1 MEQNKL
7 KSIEKFYP
15 ITYISYKMKNL
26 SNLILLENE
35 DILFTSKNCITIID
49 RIEYKKKLSFIAGK
63 KPINFITQISNKKI
77 ISTFNDF
84 LIQIFELSN
93 NNTNYNNF
101 QTLNFHENKINIII
115 EINDFSLISCDKNFK
130 MAIWN
135 IDKFTNKYLFNFN
148 LEEEGNIISCI
159 ELPNN
164 EIVSYITNSSNE
176 KNYINFWNIK
186 QKKIFKKIKVD
197 KYYYSKIF
205 LLKKHL
211 KILFIIL
218 AEYILLVNYEKKEI
232 IKNIELNNIIAFCE
246 INNGHIL
253 FERQYIFDLYQYQYF
268 FEEYDFIEGEF
279 VYIAKKRNI
288 KKNLFNFLLT
298 ISNNSFATANIFG
311 LIQIWKR

>member
-7 KSIEKFYP
+7 ISIEKFYP

-115 EINDFSLISCDKNFK
+115 EINDFSLISCDKNSK